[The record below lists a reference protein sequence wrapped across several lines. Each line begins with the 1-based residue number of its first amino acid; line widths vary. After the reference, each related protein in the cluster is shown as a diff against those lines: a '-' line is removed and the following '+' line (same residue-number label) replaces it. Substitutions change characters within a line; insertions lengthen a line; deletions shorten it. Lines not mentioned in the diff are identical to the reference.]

1 MDKSKNILICVYRDT
16 TDLGYDEANDENL
29 VYLEVPKNVVQQYM
43 KKNRLLKSWIE
54 SFTADDTK
62 DFYNFAKNSIVNTYP
77 A

>member
-43 KKNRLLKSWIE
+43 KKTGCSKAGSRVLQRMIQWTFTTLQKILL
-54 SFTADDTK
+54 
-62 DFYNFAKNSIVNTYP
+62 
-77 A
+77 

>member
-1 MDKSKNILICVYRDT
+1 MDKRKNILICVYRDT

-54 SFTADDTK
+54 SFTADDTM